1 MHEQVGWRGF
11 VDRVKREGERWSAIL
26 PELPRLTHAALE
38 RSGRV
43 PAQEAA
49 LRALLEQVALEQQ
62 RSRRWIQVLVVAILV
77 LAFLK

>member
-38 RSGRV
+38 RSARA
-43 PAQEAA
+43 PANDNA
-49 LRALLEQVALEQQ
+49 LRVMLEQLTLEQQ
-62 RSRRWIQVLVVAILV
+62 RNRRWIQVLVIAILV